1 VINRHSSRGRSES
14 ADERA
19 YNLLRTSTLHRVVAE
34 RPPRGKIATPLAAI
48 HSQHAAAWVREGPH
62 TRLNVYEFNFSKR
75 LQVPEQNSATTGS
88 AADIWLVSTHAAISR
103 WASSPVGTSLRGRLS
118 SCCAGVPHPTTAV
131 DARQNCVMTHQPS
144 RRNSTLT
151 GFTVRQLMNDVY
163 IFHLLADI
171 ALDTSQMKTGS
182 CYDIMLLFSE
192 EEFAVSHVFK
202 IFFCKSIITIWVEN
216 HFPLSSY
223 ESINQLYI
231 QCIHKKNSPFCLPAK
246 LLEKLMNLDEKFQPI
261 YLKKC
266 VQNNCLFVK
275 YSLLIAR

>member
-1 VINRHSSRGRSES
+1 MINRHSSRGRSES

-62 TRLNVYEFNFSKR
+62 TRLNVNVFNFSKR

-131 DARQNCVMTHQPS
+131 DARQNCVMTHQRS

-163 IFHLLADI
+163 IFHLLADT

-202 IFFCKSIITIWVEN
+202 IFFVNLSLPSGSKTIFRSQVMNQSI
-216 HFPLSSY
+216 SY
-223 ESINQLYI
+223 TYSVFTQ
-231 QCIHKKNSPFCLPAK
+231 NSPFCLPAK
-246 LLEKLMNLDEKFQPI
+246 LLEKLMNLDKKFQPI